1 MGGAKNPA
9 MTVAKAEDAMSVCRQ
24 NAEGAVSSS
33 SPPSSSP
40 VIISFSIKQYYE
52 AGRYRLKICHRGG
65 VQGAYRCTIS
75 EFYAGFFCR
84 TEILQVEMG
93 SKNHEVVPSSLI
105 TQIAGLKSGGVNKI
119 LGSLAK
125 RNLIA
130 KVRNAKCE
138 FRPLGILWMLVTDE

>member
-1 MGGAKNPA
+1 MKLDA
-9 MTVAKAEDAMSVCRQ
+9 TDLRYVTAEEFRVLT
-24 NAEGAVSSS
+24 AVR
-33 SPPSSSP
+33 SPNFTP
-40 VIISFSIKQYYE
+40 V
-52 AGRYRLKICHRGG
+52 
-65 VQGAYRCTIS
+65 
-75 EFYAGFFCR
+75 FFCR